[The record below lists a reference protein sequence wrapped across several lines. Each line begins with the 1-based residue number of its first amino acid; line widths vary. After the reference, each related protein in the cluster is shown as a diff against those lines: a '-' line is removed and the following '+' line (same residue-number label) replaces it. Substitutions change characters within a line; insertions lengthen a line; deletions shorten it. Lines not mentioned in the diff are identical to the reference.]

1 MMLDSFTSN
10 WQNALFN
17 EYGVTSIQMMCAV
30 NLFSCLLTATSLFQ
44 QSSIMYSLTF
54 MATVCKPFI
63 SYHFILMSDFL
74 NLLFNYCSIHTLY
87 WIVF

>member
-1 MMLDSFTSN
+1 MFGLSTDGATTFSGVVLLGAYMMLDSFTSN

-17 EYGVTSIQMMCAV
+17 EYGVTTIQMMCAV

-54 MATVCKPFI
+54 MATVC
-63 SYHFILMSDFL
+63 
-74 NLLFNYCSIHTLY
+74 
-87 WIVF
+87 